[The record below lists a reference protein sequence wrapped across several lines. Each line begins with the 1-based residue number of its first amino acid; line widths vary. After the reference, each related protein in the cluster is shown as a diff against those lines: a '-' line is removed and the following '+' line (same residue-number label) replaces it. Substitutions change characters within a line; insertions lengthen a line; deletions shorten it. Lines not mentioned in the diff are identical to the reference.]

1 MKSLSAIT
9 LLAAILGVTSCS
21 KSESKEKVIPT
32 DLTVVVCDASYGVID
47 TVVVPDDQQSRSV
60 KFTLPKGM
68 SEIRVFPLGSRLH
81 QDFPTSA
88 YITGRPN
95 DETWMGL
102 GYVEVHIDA
111 GVLVTIDGNGFG
123 NLNFTEAL
131 NIKIV
136 KDIDT
141 GTPAAITTIKLK
153 GEPDGSGQ

>member
-47 TVVVPDDQQSRSV
+47 TVVVPDDKLSRLV

-68 SEIRVFPLGSRLH
+68 NEIRVFPLGSRLH